1 VPEALLRQWK
11 SCQMG
16 PSDNRTVAEVL
27 EHLGSE
33 VWSRQHDTPGFA
45 LLCFPLPSSTR
56 QWEPPPPPLPARP
69 VYTDFSEYEDTVD
82 IVQRKDLP
90 LNSLQF
96 VVFDTE
102 TTGLAPLEGDEIISL
117 AGVKIVNRGIIV
129 GETFDRLVDPGRGI
143 PQSSVR
149 FHGITDDMVADK
161 PSIHEVLRLFHAFVG
176 DAVLVGHNA
185 AFDMRFVRLKEK
197 QAGVR
202 FGLPVLDTLT
212 LSRCLHDHA
221 PEHSLDAVARRLG
234 VEVRGRHTAL
244 GDSLITAQIFI
255 KLLYLLQE
263 QGITTLGGVME
274 LSHR

>member
-1 VPEALLRQWK
+1 VRGYSRPEYYDFDLFQ
-11 SCQMG
+11 
-16 PSDNRTVAEVL
+16 V
-27 EHLGSE
+27 SE
-33 VWSRQHDTPGFA
+33 
-45 LLCFPLPSSTR
+45 STR
-56 QWEPPPPPLPARP
+56 ELDDRRLVELA
-69 VYTDFSEYEDTVD
+69 YT
-82 IVQRKDLP
+82 
-90 LNSLQF
+90 
-96 VVFDTE
+96 VFDTE